1 MLLTNKRKPSTLL
14 VKGEFMI
21 EITQGQYNLV
31 FNMLSFAVATMFAAF
46 VFFMGSR
53 QDVGAKYRPAL
64 LVSALVV
71 FIAGYHYWR
80 ILGSWEAAFQLVDG
94 KYQPSGKPF
103 NDAYRYVDWLLTVP
117 LLLVELVAVLSLA
130 KDKASSM
137 LTRLVI
143 AALAM
148 IALGYPGEISSDIPT
163 RHFWGF
169 LSTVPF
175 VYILYVLWGE
185 LGKQINNESAH
196 VKKLLSDTRY
206 LLLATWGFY
215 PIVYALPQF
224 GVDASSSIVGIQVGY
239 SIADV
244 LAKAFYGVMIYRI
257 ARAKSEADGSLP
269 K

>member
-1 MLLTNKRKPSTLL
+1 MTSLTL
-14 VKGEFMI
+14 
-21 EITQGQYNLV
+21 GQYNLV
-31 FNMLSFAVATMFAAF
+31 FNMLSFAVATMFASF
-46 VFFMGSR
+46 VFFIGSR

-71 FIAGYHYWR
+71 FIAGYHYFR
-80 ILGSWEAAFQLVDG
+80 ILGSWESAFTLVEG
-94 KYQPSGKPF
+94 AYQPSGKPF

-117 LLLVELVAVLSLA
+117 LLLVEIIAVLALA
-130 KDKASSM
+130 RGKAGSM

-143 AALAM
+143 AAVAM
-148 IALGYPGEISSDIPT
+148 IALGYPGEISADIPT
-163 RHFWGF
+163 RHIWGI

-175 VYILYVLWGE
+175 VYILYVLWVE
-185 LGKQINNESAH
+185 LGKQIKNESAE

-206 LLLATWGFY
+206 LLIATWGFY

-224 GVDASSSIVGIQVGY
+224 GVDPANSIVGIQVGY

-257 ARAKSEADGSLP
+257 ARAKSYADGSIP
-269 K
+269 A